1 MSDAPKILAIDG
13 ASYFGF
19 AIGRAGERPR
29 SGSRW
34 FAKGQGASQGAVFS
48 GAMKWLSTVIDAEHP
63 DMIVIEAPLNPE
75 FTKGF
80 SNINNVEVSF
90 GLAGCLHGMAFL
102 RGIYDFES
110 VQVRQVR
117 SHFIG
122 KNIKGPEGKQAV
134 WRKCMALGWINSTD
148 DDLTEDRTDAL
159 ALWSYAET
167 KIAPKLCQPVDDLF
181 IKSSRRAA

>member
-13 ASYFGF
+13 ASRFGF
-19 AIGRAGERPR
+19 AIGRVGERPH

-34 FAKGQGASQGAVFS
+34 FAKGQGASHGAIAAGALRWTTEVIQAEKPDVIFWEKPLLQAMVS
-48 GAMKWLSTVIDAEHP
+48 GQTTAATAE
-63 DMIVIEAPLNPE
+63 ILI
-75 FTKGF
+75 
-80 SNINNVEVSF
+80 
-90 GLAGCLHGMAFL
+90 GLPFAVQGMAYL
-102 RGIYDFES
+102 LGVYDFKTVMVS
-110 VQVRQVR
+110 QVR

-134 WRKCMALGWINSTD
+134 WRKCMALGWINSAD
-148 DDLTEDRTDAL
+148 EDLTEDRTDAL